1 MSKKKSSFVPMLSL
15 SAMLAIS
22 MYVAFQIFSDIM
34 AIKIT
39 TVLGLTI
46 PTAVFIYPLTFTLRD
61 VIHKSLGK
69 RGAKNIIFISAILN
83 VVMVLLFQF
92 SIMLPPAESWGI
104 QKEFSIVLGGVWRVV
119 IASIFAEM
127 VSQLIDT
134 EAYSFFVNKITR
146 KHQWLRVL
154 FSNFFASPVD
164 SFIFIFFAFYGTLP
178 VSVLLSMVLG
188 QTLVKWA
195 VSLISTPLVYVTKE
209 KENVIM

>member
-1 MSKKKSSFVPMLSL
+1 MSKKKSGLVPMLSL

-104 QKEFSIVLGGVWRVV
+104 QKEFSIVLGGVWRIV

-164 SFIFIFFAFYGTLP
+164 SFIFIFFTFYGTLP

>member
-1 MSKKKSSFVPMLSL
+1 MKKPSKKTVTTAEIITVVSL
-15 SAMLAIS
+15 YIS
-22 MYVAFQIFSDIM
+22 FQIFSDIM

-69 RGAKNIIFISAILN
+69 RKAKNIIFISAILN

-92 SIMLPPAESWGI
+92 SIILPPAESWGI
-104 QKEFSIVLGGVWRVV
+104 QKEFSVVLGGVWRTV
-119 IASIFAEM
+119 IASILAEM

>member
-1 MSKKKSSFVPMLSL
+1 MSKKKSGLVPMLSL

-69 RGAKNIIFISAILN
+69 RKAKNIIFISAILN

-92 SIMLPPAESWGI
+92 SIILPPAESWGI
-104 QKEFSIVLGGVWRVV
+104 QKEFSVVLGGVWRTV
-119 IASIFAEM
+119 IASILAEM

-164 SFIFIFFAFYGTLP
+164 SFIFIFLAFYGTLP
-178 VSVLLSMVLG
+178 MEVLLSMVFG
-188 QTLVKWA
+188 QAIIKWG
-195 VSLISTPLVYVTKE
+195 VSLISTPLVYLTKDKADVE
-209 KENVIM
+209 M